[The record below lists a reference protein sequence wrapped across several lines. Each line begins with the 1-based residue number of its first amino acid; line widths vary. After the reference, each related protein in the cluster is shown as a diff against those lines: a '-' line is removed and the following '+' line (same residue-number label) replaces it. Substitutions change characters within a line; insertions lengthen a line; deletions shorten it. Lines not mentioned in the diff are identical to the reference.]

1 MSKGKFIVFE
11 SIDGAGGS
19 TQSDCLAN
27 WLREKKIFVETTKE
41 PTEGP
46 IGSVV
51 RQTIRNRVKIDPCV
65 LALAFASDRI
75 DHLTNEQD
83 GILRSLDKGHWVISD
98 RYVLSSLAYQS
109 IDYDVDWVIE
119 INKFAIDPDVTI
131 FIDVPVDECL
141 NRMSGRSSIEELYHK
156 KEKLEKILVNYRK
169 LIAKG
174 RFVGRLIT
182 LDGSR
187 SKDEV
192 FQEMIL
198 EFEKW
203 YDKMEE

>member
-141 NRMSGRSSIEELYHK
+141 NRMSGRSSCVSSMAVLPSS
-156 KEKLEKILVNYRK
+156 
-169 LIAKG
+169 ASPTTSTPG
-174 RFVGRLIT
+174 T
-182 LDGSR
+182 LSSSICSDFRIGA
-187 SKDEV
+187 
-192 FQEMIL
+192 
-198 EFEKW
+198 
-203 YDKMEE
+203 